1 MTSLNVMVL
10 LVAALAIGYVHIIK
24 NRTQMIHDIVFAS
37 ISVWMATVSGGLSV
51 SVST

>member
-1 MTSLNVMVL
+1 MMSLNVMVL
-10 LVAALAIGYVHIIK
+10 LVAALAIGYVHI
-24 NRTQMIHDIVFAS
+24 QMIHVFAG

>member
-24 NRTQMIHDIVFAS
+24 NHIQMIHVFAS

-51 SVST
+51 GVST

>member
-10 LVAALAIGYVHIIK
+10 LVAALAIGYVHI
-24 NRTQMIHDIVFAS
+24 QMIHDIVFAS